1 MSKSPVRVVVTD
13 DHPVVRAGLVMML
26 GTDEQIEV
34 VGEAEHGAEAVEL
47 VGSLRPDLVLMD
59 LQMPELDG
67 VEATQRIRR
76 EHPDTNVLILTT
88 YDTDRAIVSAVEAGA
103 AGYLLKDAP
112 PAEVLS
118 AVHRAAR
125 GEQVLTPEI
134 AERLREIRSAPTL
147 PELTE
152 RELDVLD
159 ALASGGTNRSI
170 AEQLFVSQATVKTH
184 LIHIFQK
191 LQVED
196 RTSAVAKALE
206 LGLVER

>member
-1 MSKSPVRVVVTD
+1 
-13 DHPVVRAGLVMML
+13 ML